1 VNKGIVIGIIIVII
15 ISTIIGAASSLNL
28 ETNENS
34 SIDNIVE
41 DESITAEETIPES
54 ENTGRDISVELSEN
68 MGLKSP

>member
-1 VNKGIVIGIIIVII
+1 VNKGIILGIIIVII
-15 ISTIIGAASSLNL
+15 IVAIIGAASSLNL

>member
-1 VNKGIVIGIIIVII
+1 MNKGIVIGIIIVII

-41 DESITAEETIPES
+41 DESIPAEETIPES